1 MATEAHDPDQQDTDL
16 FLDALPA
23 SSDAAQGSISPEA
36 EVLEDVTQLYL
47 QEIGIKPLLTPEEEQ
62 ETAHKMKAGDFSAR
76 QKMIEHN
83 LRLVV
88 NIAKH
93 YLRRGIPLLDL
104 VEEGNLGL
112 MHALEKFDPAR
123 GFRFS
128 TYATWWVRQSIERAI
143 MNQSRTIRLPVH
155 VIKEINQVLR
165 AMRPQ
170 ESEIS
175 REKLIAQT
183 AEQLGKSPDTVRRIL
198 ALNEYIASLDTPLE
212 TDEQHSLLDI
222 MVDEG
227 GTPESLL
234 GKHEVTHLLQ
244 SWLLSLTPRQCE
256 IMERRYGLNGQEAAT
271 LDVIA
276 TDLKLTR
283 ERVRQIQIEGL
294 QRLRRL
300 LKSKGITWESIA

>member
-1 MATEAHDPDQQDTDL
+1 MATEDHNPDQDMDL
-16 FLDALPA
+16 FLDAFPA
-23 SSDAAQGSISPEA
+23 ASDAAQGESSPET

-62 ETAHKMKAGDFSAR
+62 ETVRKMKDGDFLAR

-93 YLRRGIPLLDL
+93 YLHRGIPLLDL

-112 MHALEKFDPAR
+112 IHALEKFDPAR

-128 TYATWWVRQSIERAI
+128 TYATWWIRQSIERAI

-170 ESEIS
+170 ESEIP
-175 REKLIAQT
+175 REKLIAQI
-183 AEQLGKSPDTVRRIL
+183 AEQLGKTPDAIRRIL
-198 ALNEYIASLDTPLE
+198 ALNEYIASLDTPLD
-212 TDEQHSLLDI
+212 TDEQHSLLDFMI
-222 MVDEG
+222 DEG
-227 GTPESLL
+227 GTPETLL
-234 GKHEVTHLLQ
+234 ESNEVTHLLQ

-256 IMERRYGLNGQEAAT
+256 IMERRYGLNGKEAAT

-283 ERVRQIQIEGL
+283 ERVRQIQIESL

-300 LKSKGITWESIA
+300 LKSKGVTWESVA